1 MSEKKFTPGPWHV
14 HDGTS
19 RSKDSRGYVGTFDI
33 KTSPK
38 GELHNGTIWIGDTKP
53 YDGPGFTD
61 KETAHANAK
70 LIAAA
75 PDMLNALLDA
85 KKHLEGYCF
94 GDNQERTD
102 VFNNITKAIAKATA

>member
-1 MSEKKFTPGPWHV
+1 MSETKFTPGPWFV

-38 GELHNGTIWIGDTKP
+38 GELHSGTIWIGDTKP
-53 YDGPGFTD
+53 YDDPGFTD

-70 LIAAA
+70 LIAASPELLA
-75 PDMLNALLDA
+75 AAEEALDFIKAHNHYVATGIIDKL
-85 KKHLEGYCF
+85 KM
-94 GDNQERTD
+94 
-102 VFNNITKAIAKATA
+102 AIAKATT

>member
-1 MSEKKFTPGPWHV
+1 MSQTKHTPGPWFV

-19 RSKDSRGYVGTFDI
+19 HSKDSRGYVGTFDI

-53 YDGPGFTD
+53 YDDPGFTD

-75 PDMLNALLDA
+75 PEMLSALQQIV
-85 KKHLEGYCF
+85 KGQQGE
-94 GDNQERTD
+94 
-102 VFNNITKAIAKATA
+102 TKSDFIQRMICLAEEVIEKATT